1 MMKRIWATVWATCM
15 ALTAALALAQ
25 TSEEIALAAYPS
37 CTVKASASGNGF
49 DAFAL
54 GNGEKTALCIVENG
68 VLTVANERLFET
80 GQGIQVFVDT
90 DGESLFLDYDTEYA
104 RVSLH
109 AVYRNGAWSDA
120 DVTCFEQNE
129 SGGVPTYPETHW
141 YAEGGLLHVRY
152 AVYDENE
159 NEQTGSR
166 IEYEIPVGTD
176 FDMSLGGIDMTRFPK
191 SVEQLDTTYDAFPT
205 GAGRA
210 AAGRRGYAAANRRVS
225 GVHGAAASKFGRR
238 QARARQRAQ
247 RQGERLAG
255 QRDAGQLGHAGS
267 LPRGRQSDF
276 SGRERQGVFL
286 SQNAAGRLASH
297 GQHGGRVAEPGRG
310 LRAG

>member
-129 SGGVPTYPETHW
+129 SGDVLTYPETHW

-205 GAGRA
+205 GLAAPLLDEGDTLLQIGVYPAYTVLLLQSSDGGRRVRVSERNGRA
-210 AAGRRGYAAANRRVS
+210 NVWR
-225 GVHGAAASKFGRR
+225 
-238 QARARQRAQ
+238 
-247 RQGERLAG
+247 G

-297 GQHGGRVAEPGRG
+297 GQHGGRAAEPGRE
-310 LRAG
+310 LRSG

>member
-1 MMKRIWATVWATCM
+1 MKRIWATVWATCM

-25 TSEEIALAAYPS
+25 TSEEIVLAAYPS

-166 IEYEIPVGTD
+166 IEYGIPVGTD
-176 FDMSLGGIDMTRFPK
+176 FDMSLGGIDMTHFPK

-205 GAGRA
+205 GLA
-210 AAGRRGYAAANRRVS
+210 APLLDEGDTLLQI
-225 GVHGAAASKFGRR
+225 GVYPAYTV
-238 QARARQRAQ
+238 
-247 RQGERLAG
+247 L
-255 QRDAGQLGHAGS
+255 L
-267 LPRGRQSDF
+267 L
-276 SGRERQGVFL
+276 
-286 SQNAAGRLASH
+286 
-297 GQHGGRVAEPGRG
+297 
-310 LRAG
+310 

>member
-176 FDMSLGGIDMTRFPK
+176 FDMSLGGIDMTRSRRGWPRRCWTKGIRCCK
-191 SVEQLDTTYDAFPT
+191 SACIRRTRCCCFKVRTAAGACASASAT
-205 GAGRA
+205 AGRT
-210 AAGRRGYAAANRRVS
+210 S
-225 GVHGAAASKFGRR
+225 GGTA
-238 QARARQRAQ
+238 
-247 RQGERLAG
+247 
-255 QRDAGQLGHAGS
+255 
-267 LPRGRQSDF
+267 
-276 SGRERQGVFL
+276 
-286 SQNAAGRLASH
+286 
-297 GQHGGRVAEPGRG
+297 
-310 LRAG
+310 

>member
-1 MMKRIWATVWATCM
+1 MKFWLCIRSSYIQKGRERHEGKGFGCLGDM
-15 ALTAALALAQ
+15 HALQQALALAQ

-37 CTVKASASGNGF
+37 CTVKASASGSGF

-54 GNGEKTALCIVENG
+54 GNGEKPRCASWKTAL
-68 VLTVANERLFET
+68 LTVANERLFET

-90 DGESLFLDYDTEYA
+90 DGESLLDYDTEYA

-129 SGGVPTYPETHW
+129 SGGAPTYPETHW

-176 FDMSLGGIDMTRFPK
+176 FDMSLGGID
-191 SVEQLDTTYDAFPT
+191 
-205 GAGRA
+205 
-210 AAGRRGYAAANRRVS
+210 
-225 GVHGAAASKFGRR
+225 
-238 QARARQRAQ
+238 
-247 RQGERLAG
+247 
-255 QRDAGQLGHAGS
+255 
-267 LPRGRQSDF
+267 
-276 SGRERQGVFL
+276 
-286 SQNAAGRLASH
+286 
-297 GQHGGRVAEPGRG
+297 
-310 LRAG
+310 